1 MNRLAGKVAIITGG
15 NSGVGAATAVKFAA
29 EGAKVVIT
37 ARREAPLLEVADQ
50 IRAAVENAPDYTP
63 GKPALID
70 CEDFTDAVQ
79 KSAAYAQAGDV
90 VLMSPAS
97 AAFDQFKNFME
108 RGKYFKKLV
117 MEL

>member
-1 MNRLAGKVAIITGG
+1 MAGLRSFPEKVLLIAGG
-15 NSGVGAATAVKFAA
+15 YDKHIPYDVLGPEVCAHVKTLFLNGATA
-29 EGAKVVIT
+29 
-37 ARREAPLLEVADQ
+37 PQ
-50 IRAAVENAPDYTP
+50 IRAAVENAPQYTP
-63 GKPALID
+63 GNPEIME
-70 CEDFTDAVQ
+70 CTDFTDAV
-79 KSAAYAQAGDV
+79 KKAAAAAKDGDV